1 MNTVE
6 CKLHYLGYKTGIEK
20 VNVGKNLETVYQLIN
35 KINLENFSQLEPIT
49 LEEIKRDAIKF
60 YEKYFNIHDVQYIT
74 ESDSRDIFAR
84 LKDAQ
89 DTLKAFKEYYE
100 MLKQISPYDIP
111 IKLCDGD
118 SMVGDVSKVIITV
131 PIEYQDLL
139 EQKPVPFSAI
149 NLGKE
154 LTNVSTGTYI
164 HELAH
169 TQQERIIGY
178 TNSILNKEVISIFLE
193 KIYALEIDP
202 TGKTLAMSERK
213 RFMNLALLI
222 RQVRCD
228 GKLINLTD
236 QEKVDSYSH
245 IHSTLIAEKLFDMY
259 LQERK
264 QKKKDK
270 YFYNIQDVFD
280 GKITVEE
287 LLERHDVNIN
297 KGKDVNLIKRHI

>member
-139 EQKPVPFSAI
+139 EQKPVPFSTI

-154 LTNVSTGTYI
+154 LTNVSTVTYI

-213 RFMNLALLI
+213 RFMYLAFLI